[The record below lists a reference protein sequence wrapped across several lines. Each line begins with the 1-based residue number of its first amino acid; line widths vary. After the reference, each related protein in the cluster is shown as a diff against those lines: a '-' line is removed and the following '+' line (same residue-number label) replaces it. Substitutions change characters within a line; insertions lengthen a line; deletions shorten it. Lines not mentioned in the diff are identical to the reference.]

1 MTYWLCFKLELLL
14 NVLCCGSSFV
24 DTAAKETELF
34 HQQKRKDFRKM
45 FLVFAHVQ
53 LELTEQVTSTDKL
66 DSSLVNGL
74 IMLQS
79 LSKWENIKDTLQTL

>member
-1 MTYWLCFKLELLL
+1 MQQSQEKL
-14 NVLCCGSSFV
+14 GSFV

-53 LELTEQVTSTDKL
+53 LELTEQ
-66 DSSLVNGL
+66 
-74 IMLQS
+74 S